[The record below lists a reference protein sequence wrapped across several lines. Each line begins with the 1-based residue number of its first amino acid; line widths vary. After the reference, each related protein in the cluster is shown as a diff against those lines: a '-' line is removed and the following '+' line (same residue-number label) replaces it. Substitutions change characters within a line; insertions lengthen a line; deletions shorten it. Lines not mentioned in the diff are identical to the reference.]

1 MDLIIIGLF
10 LSSYFLLLIISFNLG
25 YRMNKKEPIFI
36 KKEEKKREE
45 IKLDE
50 ATITMLENIDNYDGT
65 SNNQKDVPEE
75 V

>member
-1 MDLIIIGLF
+1 MDLIVMGIFMCIAF
-10 LSSYFLLLIISFNLG
+10 ALG
-25 YRMNKKEPIFI
+25 RYTPKKSETPKPIPKF
-36 KKEEKKREE
+36 KKKKQQEF
-45 IKLDE
+45 KLDE